1 MSEFFIIRQDKV
13 RITCLFLIR
22 YLSTEVHGVGLTS
35 ASDLSRFTWVVESFN
50 EGWSPES
57 RVEFKKHLTY
67 NVSRIVPVTQEEARS
82 KALTRSSL
90 PNPEHNEDEGNGESL
105 SHPGTY
111 SGYNH
116 LYQPRPGSFENRKKF
131 NIKIRRGHL

>member
-1 MSEFFIIRQDKV
+1 M
-13 RITCLFLIR
+13 
-22 YLSTEVHGVGLTS
+22 GLTS

-82 KALTRSSL
+82 KAVTRSSL

-105 SHPGTY
+105 SHPGIH

-116 LYQPRPGSFENRKKF
+116 LLDISAHVAICNRIDGNSNESNFKKSA
-131 NIKIRRGHL
+131 